1 MTTSWK
7 ATEPIA
13 QRMLLRMVITPVV
26 DDVAYE

>member
-7 ATEPIA
+7 ATEPTA
-13 QRMLLRMVITPVV
+13 QSMLLRMVIAPVV